1 MRLLLAVDSITTT
14 ELILKTIESRSW
26 PAGTEARILSVVED
40 AEVPDEVWREA
51 GYGVGAVQQEMK
63 RRGEQIAALSVDRLQ
78 RIDIPTRVVVTRG
91 DPGFLI
97 SYAARE
103 WPADLILIRA
113 HNRRDLRSRL
123 LGSVAKSVLQSASCS
138 VELVRANPE
147 VNSDVALSGP
157 GILLPIDN
165 SDGSMVAA
173 EHIARTSWPKSTRVN
188 VISVVNPLV
197 YSLEEIG
204 LYTDRGTERAHQ
216 AINDAVHSLSDTGL
230 EISAAVVAGRTT
242 KEILKQAKLWKAD
255 LIVVGSN
262 KRRGLKRMISRSV
275 SEAVASRAHCS
286 VRIVGSDSRPANKL
300 AGKWPFTPSITYELS
315 RDVGLRKAA

>member
-91 DPGFLI
+91 NPAYLI

-113 HNRRDLRSRL
+113 HNRRDLRNRL
-123 LGSVAKSVLQSASCS
+123 LGSVAKSVVETAPCS
-138 VELVRANPE
+138 VELVRAILEEDSN
-147 VNSDVALSGP
+147 VAHTGFR
-157 GILLPIDN
+157 ILLPIDN
-165 SDGSMVAA
+165 SDGSIAAADHVAQ
-173 EHIARTSWPKSTRVN
+173 TTWPN
-188 VISVVNPLV
+188 
-197 YSLEEIG
+197 
-204 LYTDRGTERAHQ
+204 GT
-216 AINDAVHSLSDTGL
+216 
-230 EISAAVVAGRTT
+230 
-242 KEILKQAKLWKAD
+242 K
-255 LIVVGSN
+255 
-262 KRRGLKRMISRSV
+262 
-275 SEAVASRAHCS
+275 
-286 VRIVGSDSRPANKL
+286 
-300 AGKWPFTPSITYELS
+300 
-315 RDVGLRKAA
+315 